1 MQFVV
6 NRDILLK
13 SLNFVQGIVEKK
25 NTLPI
30 LSNVLLQ
37 LKDKKLSIVATDLDI
52 IFYDEIT
59 EVKVL
64 KEGSTTTSAA
74 ILYDILRKISSNSE
88 LNFDLKSENKLSL
101 KSQNADFN
109 LLCLP
114 IDNFPSFVDEFEG
127 QEISLNNSR
136 FLKLLNKT
144 RISISN
150 DDTRHYLNGIFLH
163 LTEAHG
169 RNFLTGVATDSHR
182 LSSSSIEIENANDFS
197 SLILPRKTVFQLCSL
212 LTETSDQLIMQT
224 SENKIKFSIGNMKLI
239 SKVIDGKFPDYK
251 KVVPTSN
258 DKTLIVSSRDFIDS
272 IERVASVSLDRKE
285 GVKLVVSSDHVQLSV
300 NSANSGEGN
309 EKINANFSS
318 ENLNISFNSK
328 YLIEIASE
336 VEDKNL
342 KMNLKDSVSP
352 VLIEDVSDKNSY
364 YVIMPM
370 KI

>member
-6 NRDILLK
+6 KRDTLLK
-13 SLNFVQGIVEKK
+13 SLNFVQGVVEKK

-30 LSNVLLQ
+30 LSNVLIQ
-37 LKDKKLSIVATDLDI
+37 LKDKKLSLVATDLDI
-52 IFYDEIT
+52 IFYDEIS
-59 EVKVL
+59 EVKIL

-74 ILYDILRKISSNSE
+74 IIYDILRKIPSDAE
-88 LNFDLKSENKLSL
+88 LNFELKSENKLSL
-101 KSQNADFN
+101 KSENADFN
-109 LLCLP
+109 LLCLST
-114 IDNFPSFVDEFEG
+114 DNFPSFTDEFDG
-127 QEISLNNSR
+127 QSIHLNNNR
-136 FLKLLNKT
+136 FLRVLNKT

-182 LSSSSIEIENANDFS
+182 LSSSSLEIENTTNFT

-212 LTETSDQLIMQT
+212 LAESSDQLTMQT
-224 SENKIKFSIGNMKLI
+224 SDNKIKFNLGNMKLI

-251 KVVPTSN
+251 KVVPTTN
-258 DKTLIVSSRDFIDS
+258 EKTLVVSSKEFINS

-285 GVKLVVSSDHVQLSV
+285 GVKLLINKDNVQLSV

-309 EKINANFSS
+309 EKIKAQFSGES
-318 ENLNISFNSK
+318 LNISFNSK
-328 YLIEIASE
+328 YLIDIASE
-336 VEDKNL
+336 VEDKNI

-352 VLIEDVSDKNSY
+352 VLIEDTSDKNSY

>member
-6 NRDILLK
+6 KRDILLK
-13 SLNFVQGIVEKK
+13 SLNFVQGVVEKK

-52 IFYDEIT
+52 IFYDEISD
-59 EVKVL
+59 VKII

-88 LNFDLKSENKLSL
+88 LNFELKSENKLSL
-101 KSQNADFN
+101 KSENADFN

-114 IDNFPSFVDEFEG
+114 TDNFPSFVDEFEG
-127 QEISLNNSR
+127 QEISLNNKR

-150 DDTRHYLNGIFLH
+150 DDTRHYLNGVFLH
-163 LTEAHG
+163 LTEAND

-182 LSSSSIEIENANDFS
+182 LSSSSLEIDKITDFT

-212 LTETSDQLIMQT
+212 LTEASDQLSMQT
-224 SENKIKFSIGNMKLI
+224 SENKIKFTIGNMKLI

-251 KVVPTSN
+251 KVVPTTN
-258 DKTLIVSSRDFIDS
+258 DKTLVVSSKDFINS

-285 GVKLVVSSDHVQLSV
+285 GVKMLINKDNVQLSV

-309 EKINANFSS
+309 EKINAKFSS

-328 YLIEIASE
+328 YLIDIASE

-342 KMNLKDSVSP
+342 KISLKDSISP
-352 VLIEDVSDKNSY
+352 VLIEDISDKNSY

>member
-6 NRDILLK
+6 KRDTLLK
-13 SLNFVQGIVEKK
+13 SLNFVQGVVEKK

-37 LKDKKLSIVATDLDI
+37 LQNKKLSIIATDLDI

-59 EVKVL
+59 DVKIIN
-64 KEGSTTTSAA
+64 EGSTTTSAA

-101 KSQNADFN
+101 KSENADFN

-114 IDNFPSFVDEFEG
+114 TDNFPTFSDEFEG
-127 QEISLNNSR
+127 QEISLDNNR

-163 LTEAHG
+163 ITEAHG

-182 LSSSSIEIENANDFS
+182 LSSSSLEIESTIDFN
-197 SLILPRKTVFQLCSL
+197 SLILPRKTVYQLSSL
-212 LTETSDQLIMQT
+212 LTDNSDRLTMQT
-224 SENKIKFSIGNMKLI
+224 SENKIKFCLGNMKLI

-251 KVVPTSN
+251 KVVPTQN
-258 DKTLIVSSRDFIDS
+258 DKTLVVSSKDFINS

-285 GVKLVVSSDHVQLSV
+285 GVKLVINKDNVQLSV
-300 NSANSGEGN
+300 NSANSGDGN
-309 EKINANFSS
+309 EKIKAEFNSQ
-318 ENLNISFNSK
+318 NLNISFNSK
-328 YLIEIASE
+328 YLIDIASE
-336 VEDKNL
+336 VENKSL

>member
-6 NRDILLK
+6 KRDILLK
-13 SLNFVQGIVEKK
+13 SLNFVQGVVEKK

-52 IFYDEIT
+52 IFFDEIYD
-59 EVKVL
+59 VKIL
-64 KEGSTTTSAA
+64 KEGNTTTSAA

-88 LNFDLKSENKLSL
+88 LNFELKSENKLSL
-101 KSQNADFN
+101 KSESADFS

-114 IDNFPSFVDEFEG
+114 TDNFPTFSDEFEG
-127 QEISLNNSR
+127 KEITLNNSR

-144 RISISN
+144 KISISN
-150 DDTRHYLNGIFLH
+150 DDTRHYLNGIYLH

-182 LSSSSIEIENANDFS
+182 LSSSSLEIEKTNDFS

-212 LTETSDQLIMQT
+212 LAETNEQLMMQT
-224 SENKIKFSIGNMKLI
+224 GDNKIRFRVGKMKLI

-251 KVVPTSN
+251 KVVPTTN
-258 DKTLIVSSRDFIDS
+258 DKTLVVSSKEFISS

-285 GVKLVVSSDHVQLSV
+285 GVKLVINKNDVQLSV

-309 EKINANFSS
+309 EKIKAEFSS
-318 ENLNISFNSK
+318 ENLKISFNSK
-328 YLIEIASE
+328 YLIDIASE

-342 KMNLKDSVSP
+342 KMKLKDSVSP
-352 VLIEDVSDKNSY
+352 VLIEDISDRNSY

>member
-1 MQFVV
+1 MQFIVK
-6 NRDILLK
+6 RDILLK

-52 IFYDEIT
+52 IFCDVIS
-59 EVKVL
+59 EVKIL
-64 KEGSTTTSAA
+64 NEGSTTTSAA

-88 LNFDLKSENKLSL
+88 LNFELKSENKLSL
-101 KSQNADFN
+101 KSENADFN

-114 IDNFPSFVDEFEG
+114 TDNFPTFADEFEG
-127 QEISLNNSR
+127 HEISLNNNR

-150 DDTRHYLNGIFLH
+150 DDTRHYLNGVFLH
-163 LTEAHG
+163 LTEGQG

-182 LSSSSIEIENANDFS
+182 LSSSSLEIENSTDFS

-212 LTETSDQLIMQT
+212 LAEATEQLTMQT
-224 SENKIKFSIGNMKLI
+224 GDNKIKFSLGNMKLI

-258 DKTLIVSSRDFIDS
+258 DKTLVVSSKDFVNS

-285 GVKLVVSSDHVQLSV
+285 GVKLVVNKDHVQLSV

-309 EKINANFSS
+309 EKIKAQFTS

-328 YLIEIASE
+328 YLIDIASE

>member
-6 NRDILLK
+6 KRDHLLK
-13 SLNFVQGIVEKK
+13 SLNSVQGVVEKK

-37 LKDKKLSIVATDLDI
+37 LKDNKLSIVATDLDI
-52 IFYDEIT
+52 IFYDEISD
-59 EVKVL
+59 VKIVT
-64 KEGSTTTSAA
+64 EGSTTTSAA
-74 ILYDILRKISSNSE
+74 ILYDILRKMSSNSE
-88 LNFDLKSENKLSL
+88 INFELKTENKLSL
-101 KSQNADFN
+101 KSDNSDFN

-114 IDNFPSFVDEFEG
+114 TDNFPTFADEFESK
-127 QEISLNNSR
+127 EISLDNNK

-182 LSSSSIEIENANDFS
+182 LSSSSLEIDNNSDFT
-197 SLILPRKTVFQLCSL
+197 SLILPRKTAFQLCSL
-212 LTETSDQLIMQT
+212 LTESTEQLKMQT
-224 SENKIKFSIGNMKLI
+224 SENKIKFNLGNTKLI

-251 KVVPTSN
+251 KVVPTNN
-258 DKTLIVSSRDFIDS
+258 DKTLIVSSNEFINS

-285 GVKLVVSSDHVQLSV
+285 GVKLNINKDNIQLSV

-309 EKINANFSS
+309 EKIKAEFNS

-328 YLIEIASE
+328 YLIDITSE

-342 KMNLKDSVSP
+342 KMSLKDSVSP
-352 VLIEDVSDKNSY
+352 VLIEDNSDKNSY

>member
-1 MQFVV
+1 MQFAVK
-6 NRDILLK
+6 RDILLK
-13 SLNFVQGIVEKK
+13 SLNFVQGVVEKK

-37 LKDKKLSIVATDLDI
+37 LKNNKLSIIATDLDI
-52 IFYDEIT
+52 IFYDEVSD
-59 EVKVL
+59 VKIL

-74 ILYDILRKISSNSE
+74 ILYDILRKISSNAE
-88 LNFDLKSENKLSL
+88 LNFNLKSENKLSL
-101 KSQNADFN
+101 KSENADFN

-114 IDNFPSFVDEFEG
+114 TDNFPTFADEFEG
-127 QEISLNNSR
+127 KEISLNNQR

-182 LSSSSIEIENANDFS
+182 LSSSSLEIENSTDFN
-197 SLILPRKTVFQLCSL
+197 SLILPKKTVFQLCSL
-212 LTETSDQLIMQT
+212 LSETSEKLLMQT
-224 SENKIKFSIGNMKLI
+224 SDNKVKFSLGDMKLI

-251 KVVPTSN
+251 KVVPINN
-258 DKTLIVSSRDFIDS
+258 DKTLVVSSKDFISS

-285 GVKLVVSSDHVQLSV
+285 GVKLSIYKDNIQLSV

-309 EKINANFSS
+309 EKIKAEFSS
-318 ENLNISFNSK
+318 ESLNISFNSK
-328 YLIEIASE
+328 YLIDIASE

-342 KMNLKDSVSP
+342 KINLKDSVSP
-352 VLIEDVSDKNSY
+352 VLIEDIADKNSY

>member
-6 NRDILLK
+6 KRDILLK
-13 SLNFVQGIVEKK
+13 SLNFVQGVVEKK

-37 LKDKKLSIVATDLDI
+37 LKDKRLSIVATDLDI

-59 EVKVL
+59 DVKVIN
-64 KEGSTTTSAA
+64 EGSTTTSAA

-88 LNFDLKSENKLSL
+88 LNFDLKSDNKLSL
-101 KSQNADFN
+101 KSDNADFN

-114 IDNFPSFVDEFEG
+114 IDNFPSFADEFEG
-127 QEISLNNSR
+127 HEINLNNQR

-144 RISISN
+144 KISISN
-150 DDTRHYLNGIFLH
+150 DDTRHYLNGVFLH
-163 LTEAHG
+163 ITEAHD
-169 RNFLTGVATDSHR
+169 RSFLTGVATDSHR
-182 LSSSSIEIENANDFS
+182 LSSSSLEIEKTSNFS

-212 LTETSDQLIMQT
+212 LAESTDQLSMQT
-224 SENKIKFSIGNMKLI
+224 GDNRIKFTLGKMKLI

-251 KVVPTSN
+251 KVVPSTN
-258 DKTLIVSSRDFIDS
+258 DKTLLVSSDEFISS

-285 GVKLVVSSDHVQLSV
+285 GVKLVINKDNVQLSV
-300 NSANSGEGN
+300 NSANSGDGN
-309 EKINANFSS
+309 EKIKAQFNS

-328 YLIEIASE
+328 YLIDIASE

-342 KMNLKDSVSP
+342 KINMKDSVSP
-352 VLIEDVSDKNSY
+352 VLIEDNSDKNSY

>member
-1 MQFVV
+1 MQFVIK
-6 NRDILLK
+6 RDILLK
-13 SLNFVQGIVEKK
+13 SLNFVQGVVEKK

-37 LKDKKLSIVATDLDI
+37 VKGKTLSIVATDLDI
-52 IFYDEIT
+52 VFYDEIADI
-59 EVKVL
+59 KVIN
-64 KEGSTTTSAA
+64 EGSTTTSAA
-74 ILYDILRKISSNSE
+74 ILYDILRKVSSNAE
-88 LNFDLKSENKLSL
+88 LNFVLKSENKLSL
-101 KSQNADFN
+101 KSENADFN

-114 IDNFPSFVDEFEG
+114 TDNFPTFTDEFEG
-127 QEISLNNSR
+127 QEISLNNNR

-150 DDTRHYLNGIFLH
+150 DDTRHYLNGVFLH
-163 LTEAHG
+163 TSEAQG
-169 RNFLTGVATDSHR
+169 RSFLTGVATDSHR
-182 LSSSSIEIENANDFS
+182 LSSSSLEIESNANFS

-212 LTETSDQLIMQT
+212 LAEASNQLMMQT
-224 SENKIKFSIGNMKLI
+224 SENKIKFTLGNMKLI

-258 DKTLIVSSRDFIDS
+258 DKTLVVSSKDFINS

-285 GVKLVVSSDHVQLSV
+285 GVKLLINKNNVQLSV

-309 EKINANFSS
+309 EKIKASFNS
-318 ENLNISFNSK
+318 ENLNVSFNSK
-328 YLIEIASE
+328 YLIDIASE

-342 KMNLKDSVSP
+342 KMSLKDSVSP
-352 VLIEDVSDKNSY
+352 VLIEDVADKNSY

>member
-1 MQFVV
+1 MQFAVK
-6 NRDILLK
+6 RDILLK
-13 SLNFVQGIVEKK
+13 SLNFVQGVVEKK

-37 LKDKKLSIVATDLDI
+37 LKNKKLSIVATDLDI
-52 IFYDEIT
+52 VFYDEISD
-59 EVKVL
+59 VKIIA
-64 KEGSTTTSAA
+64 EGSTTTSAA
-74 ILYDILRKISSNSE
+74 ILFDILRKISSNSE
-88 LNFDLKSENKLSL
+88 LNFDLKSQNKLSL
-101 KSQNADFN
+101 KSENADFN

-114 IDNFPSFVDEFEG
+114 TDNFPTFADEFEG
-127 QEISLNNSR
+127 QEIPLNNDR

-144 RISISN
+144 KISISN

-182 LSSSSIEIENANDFS
+182 LSSSSLEIENTSDFS
-197 SLILPRKTVFQLCSL
+197 SLILPRKTVYQLCSL
-212 LTETSDQLIMQT
+212 LAETEDNLSMQT
-224 SENKIKFSIGNMKLI
+224 SDNKIKFNLGNMKLI

-251 KVVPTSN
+251 KVVPATN
-258 DKTLIVSSRDFIDS
+258 DKILVVSSKDFISS

-285 GVKLVVSSDHVQLSV
+285 GVKLAINKDSVQLSV

-309 EKINANFSS
+309 EKIKAEFSS

-328 YLIEIASE
+328 YLIDIASE
-336 VEDKNL
+336 VEDSNL
-342 KMNLKDSVSP
+342 KMNLKDSTSP
-352 VLIEDVSDKNSY
+352 VLIEDKSDKNSY

>member
-1 MQFVV
+1 MQFAVK
-6 NRDILLK
+6 RDILLK
-13 SLNFVQGIVEKK
+13 SLNFVQGVVEKK

-37 LKDKKLSIVATDLDI
+37 LKNKKLSIVATDLDI
-52 IFYDEIT
+52 VFYDEISD
-59 EVKVL
+59 VKIIA
-64 KEGSTTTSAA
+64 EGSTTTSAA
-74 ILYDILRKISSNSE
+74 ILFDILRKISSNSE
-88 LNFDLKSENKLSL
+88 LNFNLKSQNKLSL
-101 KSQNADFN
+101 KSENADFN

-114 IDNFPSFVDEFEG
+114 TDNFPTFADEFEG
-127 QEISLNNSR
+127 QEIPLNNDR

-144 RISISN
+144 KISISN

-182 LSSSSIEIENANDFS
+182 LSSSSLEIENTSDFS
-197 SLILPRKTVFQLCSL
+197 SLILPRKTVYQLCSL
-212 LTETSDQLIMQT
+212 LAETGDNLSMQT
-224 SENKIKFSIGNMKLI
+224 SDNKIKFNLGNMKLI

-251 KVVPTSN
+251 KVVPATN
-258 DKTLIVSSRDFIDS
+258 DKILVVSSKDFISS

-285 GVKLVVSSDHVQLSV
+285 GVKLAINKESVQLSV

-309 EKINANFSS
+309 EKIKAEFSS

-328 YLIEIASE
+328 YLIDIASE
-336 VEDKNL
+336 VEDSNL
-342 KMNLKDSVSP
+342 KMNLKDSTSP
-352 VLIEDVSDKNSY
+352 VLIEDKSDKNSY

>member
-1 MQFVV
+1 MQFIVK
-6 NRDILLK
+6 RDILLK
-13 SLNFVQGIVEKK
+13 SLNFVQGVVEKK

-37 LKDKKLSIVATDLDI
+37 LKNNKLSIIATDLDI
-52 IFYDEIT
+52 IFYDEISD
-59 EVKVL
+59 VKIVN
-64 KEGSTTTSAA
+64 EGSTTTSAA
-74 ILYDILRKISSNSE
+74 ILYDILRKISSNTE
-88 LNFDLKSENKLSL
+88 LNFNLKSENKLSL
-101 KSQNADFN
+101 KSENADFN

-114 IDNFPSFVDEFEG
+114 NDNFPTFADEFEG

-144 RISISN
+144 KISISN
-150 DDTRHYLNGIFLH
+150 DDTRHYLNGIYLH

-182 LSSSSIEIENANDFS
+182 LSSSSLEIGNINDFT

-212 LTETSDQLIMQT
+212 LTEDASQLTMQT
-224 SENKIKFSIGNMKLI
+224 TDNKVKFNLGNMKLI

-251 KVVPTSN
+251 KVVPTGN
-258 DKTLIVSSRDFIDS
+258 EKTLVVSSKDFINS

-285 GVKLVVSSDHVQLSV
+285 GVKLVINKDNVKLSV
-300 NSANSGEGN
+300 NSANSGDGN
-309 EKINANFSS
+309 EIIKAEFNSD
-318 ENLNISFNSK
+318 NLNISFNSK
-328 YLIEIASE
+328 YLTDIASE
-336 VEDKNL
+336 VEDKNVR
-342 KMNLKDSVSP
+342 MNLKDSVSP
-352 VLIEDVSDKNSY
+352 VLVEDFSDKNSY

>member
-1 MQFVV
+1 MQFSLK
-6 NRDILLK
+6 RDTLLK
-13 SLNFVQGIVEKK
+13 SLNFVQGVVEKK

-52 IFYDEIT
+52 IFYDEIID
-59 EVKVL
+59 VKIIT
-64 KEGSTTTSAA
+64 EGSTTTSAA

-88 LNFDLKSENKLSL
+88 LNFELKSENKLSL
-101 KSQNADFN
+101 KSDNSDFN

-114 IDNFPSFVDEFEG
+114 TDNFPTFADEFEG
-127 QEISLNNSR
+127 EEIVLNNNR

-182 LSSSSIEIENANDFS
+182 LSSSSLEVENNEFS

-212 LTETSDQLIMQT
+212 LAESTEQLKMQSSD
-224 SENKIKFSIGNMKLI
+224 NKIKFTLGNIKLM

-251 KVVPTSN
+251 KVVPTEN
-258 DKTLIVSSRDFIDS
+258 NKILKVSSKDFINS

-285 GVKLVVSSDHVQLSV
+285 GVKLVINKDNVQLSV

-309 EKINANFSS
+309 EKIKAEFNSD
-318 ENLNISFNSK
+318 NLNISFNSK
-328 YLIEIASE
+328 YLIDIASE
-336 VEDKNL
+336 IEDKNL
-342 KMNLKDSVSP
+342 KINLKDSVSP
-352 VLIEDVSDKNSY
+352 VLIEDLSDKNSY

>member
-1 MQFVV
+1 
-6 NRDILLK
+6 
-13 SLNFVQGIVEKK
+13 VQGVVEKK

-37 LKDKKLSIVATDLDI
+37 LKNNKLSIVATDLDI
-52 IFYDEIT
+52 IFYDEISD
-59 EVKVL
+59 VKIL
-64 KEGSTTTSAA
+64 KEGSTTTSAT

-88 LNFDLKSENKLSL
+88 LNFDLKTENKLSL
-101 KSQNADFN
+101 KSENSDFN

-114 IDNFPSFVDEFEG
+114 TDNFPTFTDEFEG
-127 QEISLNNSR
+127 PEISLDNSK
-136 FLKLLNKT
+136 FLRLLNKT
-144 RISISN
+144 KIAISN

-182 LSSSSIEIENANDFS
+182 LSSSSIEIDNPDNFS
-197 SLILPRKTVFQLCSL
+197 SLILPRKTIFQLCSL
-212 LTETSDQLIMQT
+212 LTETKEKLTMKT
-224 SENKIKFSIGNMKLI
+224 SENKIKFTLGNIKLI

-251 KVVPTSN
+251 KVVPANN
-258 DKTLIVSSRDFIDS
+258 DKSLIVQSKDFISS
-272 IERVASVSLDRKE
+272 IERVTSVSLDGKE
-285 GVKLVVSSDHVQLSV
+285 GIKLAISKENVQLSV
-300 NSANSGEGN
+300 NSANSGDGN
-309 EKINANFSS
+309 EIIKASFNS

-328 YLIEIASE
+328 YLIDIASE

>member
-1 MQFVV
+1 MQFVIK
-6 NRDILLK
+6 RDVLLK
-13 SLNFVQGIVEKK
+13 SLNFVQGVVEK

-37 LKDKKLSIVATDLDI
+37 LKDKKLSIIATDLDI
-52 IFYDEIT
+52 VFYDEIT
-59 EVKVL
+59 NVKIL
-64 KEGSTTTSAA
+64 KEGSTTTSAS

-88 LNFDLKSENKLSL
+88 LNFDLKSENRLSL
-101 KSQNADFN
+101 KSENVDFN

-114 IDNFPSFVDEFEG
+114 TDNFPTFADEFEG
-127 QEISLNNSR
+127 NEISLNNNR
-136 FLKLLNKT
+136 LLKLLNKT

-163 LTEAHG
+163 ITEAHG

-182 LSSSSIEIENANDFS
+182 LSSSSLEIENISDFT
-197 SLILPRKTVFQLCSL
+197 SLILPKKTVFQLCSI
-212 LTETSDQLIMQT
+212 LTEATEQITMQT
-224 SENKIKFSIGNMKLI
+224 SDNKIKFTIGSMKLI

-251 KVVPTSN
+251 KVVPTNN
-258 DKTLIVSSRDFIDS
+258 DKTLVVSSKDFINS
-272 IERVASVSLDRKE
+272 IERVASVSMDRKE
-285 GVKLVVSSDHVQLSV
+285 GVKLIINKDNVQLSV
-300 NSANSGEGN
+300 NSANSGDGN
-309 EKINANFSS
+309 EKIEANFSS

-328 YLIEIASE
+328 YLIDIASE

-352 VLIEDVSDKNSY
+352 VLIEDASDKNSY

>member
-1 MQFVV
+1 MQFIVK
-6 NRDILLK
+6 RDILLK
-13 SLNFVQGIVEKK
+13 SLNFVQGVVEKK

-37 LKDKKLSIVATDLDI
+37 LKNNKLSIIATDLDI
-52 IFYDEIT
+52 IFYDEISD
-59 EVKVL
+59 VKIVN
-64 KEGSTTTSAA
+64 EGSTTTSAA
-74 ILYDILRKISSNSE
+74 ILYDILRKISSNTE
-88 LNFDLKSENKLSL
+88 LNFNLKSENKLSL
-101 KSQNADFN
+101 KSENADFN

-114 IDNFPSFVDEFEG
+114 NDNFPTFADEFEG

-144 RISISN
+144 KISISN
-150 DDTRHYLNGIFLH
+150 DDTRHYLNGIYLH

-182 LSSSSIEIENANDFS
+182 LSSSSLEIGNINDFT

-212 LTETSDQLIMQT
+212 LTEDASQLTMQT
-224 SENKIKFSIGNMKLI
+224 TDNKVKFNLGNMKLI

-251 KVVPTSN
+251 KVVPTGN
-258 DKTLIVSSRDFIDS
+258 EKTLVVSSKDFINS

-285 GVKLVVSSDHVQLSV
+285 GVKLVINKDNVKLSV
-300 NSANSGEGN
+300 NSANSGDGN
-309 EKINANFSS
+309 EIIKAEFDSD
-318 ENLNISFNSK
+318 NLNISFNSK
-328 YLIEIASE
+328 YLTDIASE

-352 VLIEDVSDKNSY
+352 VLVEDFSDKNSY